1 MSLGPPFDAGN
12 QKLHLLLGG
21 VTVLLLSFLVAVALL
36 TADHS
41 VGKSVTLHLLV
52 RRSGQLYTGAEV
64 HLAGQRIGELTAIR
78 RYHPSEQDPAER
90 RARGT
95 QVELELRILR
105 GPAGRLFHNS
115 TFVARNPTLLSPAV
129 IEVGPPDLGQDKG
142 PPIADGDFLYGID
155 PPDLDQLLRRIYDSL
170 TVILTEAQT
179 LRPEWQEAAAAFVG
193 LQRRISHLNNQGELD
208 RIGLQGAKSLLL
220 LRTLR
225 HKLEAAGIKDAPER
239 VSELSE
245 TLSPLL
251 DKATLLVRRSELLQ
265 ERAADFA
272 QLFGPSGKRDL
283 EKTLA
288 GFRSAITSGNR
299 TVEDAKYLIRYIDSG
314 RGTLGGF
321 HRDIQIFDELKEVHR
336 ILKQQTLK
344 VIVKPRKPAK

>member
-193 LQRRISHLNNQGELD
+193 LQRR
-208 RIGLQGAKSLLL
+208 
-220 LRTLR
+220 
-225 HKLEAAGIKDAPER
+225 
-239 VSELSE
+239 
-245 TLSPLL
+245 
-251 DKATLLVRRSELLQ
+251 
-265 ERAADFA
+265 
-272 QLFGPSGKRDL
+272 
-283 EKTLA
+283 
-288 GFRSAITSGNR
+288 
-299 TVEDAKYLIRYIDSG
+299 
-314 RGTLGGF
+314 
-321 HRDIQIFDELKEVHR
+321 
-336 ILKQQTLK
+336 
-344 VIVKPRKPAK
+344 